1 MIFDMLVSAFGQGFI
16 YAPMALGVFVSFGIL
31 KTPDL
36 SVEGSFVFGMT
47 VCAQTAILGHPTAA
61 LFAGMLAGAL
71 AGACTGFLQTK
82 LRIEAILSGI
92 LTMTGLYT
100 VNYAMLGGQSNRY
113 LQKMTVNEAGVE
125 VPSPVRTVYKMF
137 QTAAG
142 GNLDSSLSACLL
154 SGLIVL
160 LTAAVLIIFFRTRRG
175 MAIIATGDNEEMVRS
190 SSINADAAR
199 VAGIM
204 IANALVGL
212 SGAMLCQYQQYA
224 DLNCGTGMMVMGLAS
239 VVIGTTL
246 FGRHSVTQQIVSAA
260 AGSLIYR
267 CIIQAAYKIDL
278 PSYSVKLLS
287 VLIVIAALV
296 VPMLKNGR
304 KVHAA
309 GNAGKKAFG
318 AGGIGKKGGS
328 EE

>member
-47 VCAQTAILGHPTAA
+47 VCAQAAIFGHPTAA

-82 LRIEAILSGI
+82 LKIEAILSGI

-100 VNYAMLGGQSNRY
+100 VNYAMLGGQSN
-113 LQKMTVNEAGVE
+113 V
-125 VPSPVRTVYKMF
+125 
-137 QTAAG
+137 
-142 GNLDSSLSACLL
+142 
-154 SGLIVL
+154 
-160 LTAAVLIIFFRTRRG
+160 FFRTRRG

-267 CIIQAAYKIDL
+267 CIIQGAYKIDL

-309 GNAGKKAFG
+309 GNAGKKASA
-318 AGGIGKKGGS
+318 AGGTGKKGGS
-328 EE
+328 EAEGRGHGL

>member
-1 MIFDMLVSAFGQGFI
+1 MILDMLVSAFGQGFI
-16 YAPMALGVFVSFGIL
+16 YAPMALGVFISFGIL

-47 VCAQTAILGHPTAA
+47 VCAQTVILGHPVAG
-61 LFAGMLAGAL
+61 LFAGMFAGAL
-71 AGACTGFLQTK
+71 AGACTGLLQTK

-113 LQKMTVNEAGVE
+113 LQRMSLNDLGVE
-125 VPSPVRTVYKMF
+125 VPSPVRTVYKLF
-137 QTAAG
+137 QSALG
-142 GNLDSSLSACLL
+142 GSLDSSLSACLL
-154 SGLIVL
+154 TGIIAA
-160 LTAAVLIIFFRTRRG
+160 LTAAVLILFLRTRRG

-190 SSINADAAR
+190 SSINADLAR
-199 VAGIM
+199 VGGIM

-212 SGAMLCQYQQYA
+212 SGALLCQYQQYA

-239 VVIGTTL
+239 VVIGTTI
-246 FGRHSVTQQIVSAA
+246 FGRHSVTQQVLAA
-260 AGSLIYR
+260 GAGSLIYR

-287 VLIVIAALV
+287 VLIVIAALAVPV
-296 VPMLKNGR
+296 VTQRR
-304 KVHAA
+304 KSVT
-309 GNAGKKAFG
+309 GQRGQ
-318 AGGIGKKGGS
+318 KGGGQV
-328 EE
+328 